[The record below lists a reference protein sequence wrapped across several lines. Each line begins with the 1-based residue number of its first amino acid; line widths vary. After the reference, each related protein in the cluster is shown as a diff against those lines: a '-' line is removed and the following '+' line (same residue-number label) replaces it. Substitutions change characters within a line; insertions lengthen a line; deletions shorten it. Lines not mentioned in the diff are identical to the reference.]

1 MTNIFKNV
9 LGDLTKVEQSIFG
22 ESYDYVQNIKTPN
35 ELGMNSSGSKIAT
48 NVSGLINYIELLVSG
63 GGRASK
69 TGKPLGNKFFMKT
82 GGKCKDVDTNR
93 QVERSIYIN
102 NVPDGDIPFI
112 SSGLGGVNFTS
123 FRGLVPG
130 TISNVNRIKPFQI
143 LQSFFGGNPPDC
155 KSVVLETINANNAS
169 TNTSAYL
176 TLVELQN
183 MSSCWFPNGK
193 NPITNKGCKQT
204 FANINN
210 SYDGDDEYESYSEYE
225 SYDEEYNK
233 LYITVLSVFMAY
245 LILKI
250 TKNRLK

>member
-9 LGDLTKVEQSIFG
+9 LGDLNSVEQSLFG
-22 ESYDYVQNIKTPN
+22 ESYDYVTNIKTPN
-35 ELGMNSSGSKIAT
+35 ELGMSSSGSKIAN

-69 TGKPLGNKFFMKT
+69 SSKPLGNKFFLKT
-82 GGKCKDVDTNR
+82 GGKCKDVDTKKE
-93 QVERSIYIN
+93 VERSIYVN

-112 SSGLGGVNFTS
+112 SSGLGVNFTS

-143 LQSFFGGNPPDC
+143 LQSFLAGNTPDC
-155 KSVVLETINANNAS
+155 KSVNLETIDANNKS
-169 TNTSAYL
+169 TNKNGYL
-176 TLVELQN
+176 TLVELKN
-183 MSSCWFPNGK
+183 MSPCWFLNGK
-193 NPITNKGCKQT
+193 NPITKKGCRQT
-204 FANINN
+204 FTNINN
-210 SYDGDDEYESYSEYE
+210 SYDDYASYSEYE

-250 TKNRLK
+250 TKNRFN